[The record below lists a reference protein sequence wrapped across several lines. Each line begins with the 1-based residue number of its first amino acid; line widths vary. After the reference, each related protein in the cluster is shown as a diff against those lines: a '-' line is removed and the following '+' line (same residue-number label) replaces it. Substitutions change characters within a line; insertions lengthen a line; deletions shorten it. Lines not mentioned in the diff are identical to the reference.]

1 MAWNSDMELHPGVSQ
16 GRRKIWRGHC
26 DVQWGYFL
34 VDVFLEELWGS
45 AQGCRRDV
53 WKGGICSGPPE
64 CHQCLWQPDTR
75 SSYTSKHELECPA
88 CSTFDDLIHNPKRG
102 IIGNIGSCFPCTAPC
117 SQVLDPF
124 AFISSRGIF
133 HLPFYDL
140 FSQ

>member
-1 MAWNSDMELHPGVSQ
+1 MAWNSDCSSNQEQAREGGKSGELTVMCTGGISS
-16 GRRKIWRGHC
+16 WM
-26 DVQWGYFL
+26 L
-34 VDVFLEELWGS
+34 FLEGFWECARGY
-45 AQGCRRDV
+45 RRNL

-64 CHQCLWQPDTR
+64 CQHCLWQPDFS
-75 SSYTSKHELECPA
+75 SSYTSKYELECPA
-88 CSTFDDLIHNPKRG
+88 QSTFDDLIHNPKRG
-102 IIGNIGSCFPCTAPC
+102 IIRTIGSCFPCAAPC